1 MICFFNSREEF
12 FNYARQFEG
21 FVVPE
26 LPLQQEIEW
35 KNGAGFEGCIS
46 DTARYKSINV
56 LIDSLQ
62 NEKNNENQ
70 KKGSKKKVPKWI
82 TFKLY
87 KKVGKNTMKSE
98 N

>member
-56 LIDSLQ
+56 LIDSFTKVNFMESILIV
-62 NEKNNENQ
+62 
-70 KKGSKKKVPKWI
+70 KK
-82 TFKLY
+82 
-87 KKVGKNTMKSE
+87 
-98 N
+98 